1 MIAEK
6 QQIKKNNGTIVKV
19 NNGQITVNTINT
31 KELEKLILLL
41 IDKVD
46 KLSGGS

>member
-1 MIAEK
+1 MITEK
-6 QQIKKNNGTIVKV
+6 QQIEKNNGTIVKV
-19 NNGQITVNTINT
+19 NNGQITVNATNT

-46 KLSGGS
+46 NLSKKD